1 MLQCSYFVLNMLIY
15 RYIKTQIWRIRV
27 NITISKSNES
37 KAFMQARLDE
47 VRMSGH
53 MRLQAEA
60 QMARAEAIAEF
71 LGELADGINRVL
83 RKLVLRP
90 FRKLTASLG

>member
-1 MLQCSYFVLNMLIY
+1 VS
-15 RYIKTQIWRIRV
+15 RK
-27 NITISKSNES
+27 ISKSNAS
-37 KAFMQARLDE
+37 IASMQARLDE

-60 QMARAEAIAEF
+60 HLARAEALADF
-71 LGELADGINRVL
+71 LGALAAGVDRLL

-90 FRKLTASLG
+90 YRKLTASLG

>member
-1 MLQCSYFVLNMLIY
+1 MH
-15 RYIKTQIWRIRV
+15 
-27 NITISKSNES
+27 
-37 KAFMQARLDE
+37 ARLQE

-53 MRLQAEA
+53 KRLEAEA
-60 QMARAEAIAEF
+60 QLARAEAVVELLSDIA
-71 LGELADGINRVL
+71 GGLARVL